1 MNDFFETVL
10 FTIGDKDFTYG
21 QLAAVVGVFLVT
33 IIAYQIVLNRLL
45 PKYFAQEKIR
55 IWKQDRV
62 HRILRSLFY
71 LLALIG
77 IIRVLDVDHVLYAG
91 GYNSGVFR
99 ISTLIQAMVIFQ
111 VARMLDW
118 IFSKTLLYN
127 YYRSREDE
135 TKVENENNDK
145 KKKEIERTTSRTVQ
159 YVIYAFSIILIL
171 KSFSLDYEF
180 FKIGDKAFTLGSIF
194 YALLIILI
202 AQLIAWVM
210 TQLILFT
217 YYKKNKVNVGSQY
230 AINQLMKYVLY
241 IFAIFMAM
249 ESLGIQMTIFLG
261 GAAALLVGVGL
272 GLQQT
277 FNDLISGIILLFE
290 RSIEVGN
297 VVELS
302 GGMIGT
308 VRRIG
313 LRTSAVEMREN
324 ITVVVPNSKLI
335 TESVI
340 NWSHTDD
347 KARFL
352 VQIGVAYGTD
362 TKLVKELL
370 LKVAR
375 NNVYVLSSP
384 GPSVR
389 FTNFGDSSLDFNL
402 IFWSRNFLVIE
413 DIKSDLRF
421 EINEIFLEHKISIPF
436 PQRDVWIK
444 KE

>member
-1 MNDFFETVL
+1 MNEFFETVL
-10 FTIGDKDFTYG
+10 FSIGDKDFTNG
-21 QLAAVVGVFLVT
+21 QLATVVGIFLLT
-33 IIAYQIVLNRLL
+33 ILAYQIVLNRLL

-71 LLALIG
+71 LFALIG
-77 IIRVLDVDHVLYAG
+77 IIRVLDFDHVLYAG
-91 GYNSGVFR
+91 GDSSGVFR
-99 ISTLIQAMVIFQ
+99 ISTLIQAIAIFQ
-111 VARMLDW
+111 IARMLDW

-127 YYRSREDE
+127 YYKSREGEPE
-135 TKVENENNDK
+135 TEKHEST
-145 KKKEIERTTSRTVQ
+145 KKEIERTTSRTVQ
-159 YVIYAFSIILIL
+159 FVIYAFSIILIL

-194 YALLIILI
+194 YAILIILI

-241 IFAIFMAM
+241 IFAILMAM

-297 VVELS
+297 VIELT
-302 GGMIGT
+302 GGMVGT

-335 TESVI
+335 TENVI

-347 KARFL
+347 KARFI
-352 VQIGVAYGTD
+352 VQVGVAYGTD

-375 NNVYVLSSP
+375 DNVYVLSSP
-384 GPSVR
+384 GPGVR
-389 FTNFGDSSLDFNL
+389 FTNFGDSSLDFHL

-421 EINEIFLEHKISIPF
+421 EINEVFLENKISIPF

-444 KE
+444 KD

>member
-1 MNDFFETVL
+1 
-10 FTIGDKDFTYG
+10 
-21 QLAAVVGVFLVT
+21 
-33 IIAYQIVLNRLL
+33 
-45 PKYFAQEKIR
+45 
-55 IWKQDRV
+55 
-62 HRILRSLFY
+62 
-71 LLALIG
+71 
-77 IIRVLDVDHVLYAG
+77 
-91 GYNSGVFR
+91 
-99 ISTLIQAMVIFQ
+99 
-111 VARMLDW
+111 
-118 IFSKTLLYN
+118 
-127 YYRSREDE
+127 
-135 TKVENENNDK
+135 
-145 KKKEIERTTSRTVQ
+145 
-159 YVIYAFSIILIL
+159 
-171 KSFSLDYEF
+171 
-180 FKIGDKAFTLGSIF
+180 
-194 YALLIILI
+194 
-202 AQLIAWVM
+202 M

-241 IFAIFMAM
+241 IFAILMAM

-297 VVELS
+297 VIELT
-302 GGMIGT
+302 GGMVGT

-335 TESVI
+335 TENVI

-347 KARFL
+347 KARFI
-352 VQIGVAYGTD
+352 VQVGVAYGTD

-375 NNVYVLSSP
+375 DNVYVLSSP
-384 GPSVR
+384 GPGVR
-389 FTNFGDSSLDFNL
+389 FTNFGDSSLDFHL

-421 EINEIFLEHKISIPF
+421 EINEVFLENKISIPF

-444 KE
+444 KD

>member
-1 MNDFFETVL
+1 
-10 FTIGDKDFTYG
+10 
-21 QLAAVVGVFLVT
+21 
-33 IIAYQIVLNRLL
+33 LNRLL

-77 IIRVLDVDHVLYAG
+77 IIRVLDLDHVLYAG
-91 GYNSGVFR
+91 GNNSGVFR

-111 VARMLDW
+111 VARILDW
-118 IFSKTLLYN
+118 IFSKALLYN
-127 YYRSREDE
+127 YYRSREGE
-135 TKVENENNDK
+135 VGVENEGQETKN
-145 KKKEIERTTSRTVQ
+145 KEIERTTSRTVQ

-290 RSIEVGN
+290 RSVEVGN
-297 VVELS
+297 VVELT

-313 LRTSAVEMREN
+313 LRTSTVEMREN

-340 NWSHTDD
+340 NWSHNDD

-352 VQIGVAYGTD
+352 VQVGVAYGTD

-375 NNVYVLSSP
+375 DNVYVLSSP

-389 FTNFGDSSLDFNL
+389 FTNFGDSSLDFHL

-421 EINEIFLEHKISIPF
+421 EINEAFLEHKISIPF
-436 PQRDVWIK
+436 PQRDIWIK
-444 KE
+444 KEG